1 MAEETTLLALVTL
14 IFLPKASSALVNREG
29 MLVCR
34 KIALACVIWGNSC
47 IFWQY
52 RGKKCNFKCWE
63 TEREGSVAFFYISK
77 IKQQL

>member
-34 KIALACVIWGNSC
+34 KIALACVIQGNSC

-52 RGKKCNFKCWE
+52 RGKNAISSVGKL
-63 TEREGSVAFFYISK
+63 REGSVAFFYISK